1 MVARVARIGGRPDG
15 ATERV
20 IPPGNPRLRY
30 ENQGRGGTVW
40 YESADARFGLWWEFA
55 GGDALAILEIPD
67 ARHWVA
73 RTGLP
78 IERRDEVLRFIGDQ
92 VVEDQAGGRG
102 SYRLGD
108 SVMTIFRFTAG

>member
-1 MVARVARIGGRPDG
+1 M
-15 ATERV
+15 
-20 IPPGNPRLRY
+20 
-30 ENQGRGGTVW
+30 W

-55 GGDALAILEIPD
+55 GGEALAILEIPD
-67 ARHWVA
+67 AEHWVA